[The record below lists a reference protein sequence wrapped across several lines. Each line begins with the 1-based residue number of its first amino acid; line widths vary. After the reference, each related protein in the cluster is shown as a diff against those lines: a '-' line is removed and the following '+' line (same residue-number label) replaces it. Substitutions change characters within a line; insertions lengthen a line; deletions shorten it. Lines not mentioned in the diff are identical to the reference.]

1 MSIWQNPTDG
11 SLHDDMGD
19 VGLVSRF
26 MGNAWTL
33 LTDDE
38 VAAARAP
45 TAVQLWTGYQA
56 QAQALLDKSD
66 VTILRCAE
74 NGVAVPSAW
83 ATYRAALRSIIG
95 AKTAGDPTQ
104 ALPEAPAYPAGT

>member
-19 VGLVSRF
+19 VGLVSCF
-26 MGNAWTL
+26 TANGFAL

-45 TAVQLWTGYQA
+45 TAAQLWANYQA
-56 QAQALLDKSD
+56 QAQASLDKSD

-74 NGVAVPSAW
+74 NGVAVPAAW
-83 ATYRAALRSIIG
+83 ATYRADLRAITG

-104 ALPEAPAYPAGT
+104 SLPGVPAYPAGT